1 MKTGIGIDLGGTQ
14 IKGAVFNLDSG
25 EIIEKKIV
33 PSLDGETIDYDP
45 AFLVQVRKLIAELG
59 GEKAHHIGVSAPG
72 MANKEATAISY
83 LPERLDGIEGLIW
96 SDEIGRTVS
105 VINDA
110 HAALKGEVWQGSAKE
125 CRDVIFLTLGTGVGG
140 AVICDGKLLRGSIGR
155 AGHLGHIPIDFR
167 KDGDICGMP
176 GSLEDFVGNH
186 NISERSEGKF
196 ESTHLLVTALADGD
210 PDAERVWEE
219 SMRALAAGIAGL
231 INIFDPEA
239 VIIGGGISAAWFEIE
254 FRLKRF
260 LEDFEWR
267 PDGHQVP
274 VRKAELGEW
283 AGVYGAMAFAMD
295 EKFSK

>member
-1 MKTGIGIDLGGTQ
+1 
-14 IKGAVFNLDSG
+14 
-25 EIIEKKIV
+25 
-33 PSLDGETIDYDP
+33 
-45 AFLVQVRKLIAELG
+45 
-59 GEKAHHIGVSAPG
+59 
-72 MANKEATAISY
+72 
-83 LPERLDGIEGLIW
+83 
-96 SDEIGRTVS
+96 
-105 VINDA
+105 
-110 HAALKGEVWQGSAKE
+110 
-125 CRDVIFLTLGTGVGG
+125 
-140 AVICDGKLLRGSIGR
+140 
-155 AGHLGHIPIDFR
+155 
-167 KDGDICGMP
+167 MP